1 MVVAAALEGK
11 LVAMSGPCTMDLL
24 LLRAS
29 VQPECPGH
37 VLGSV
42 SLSWQVPSP
51 EGLHG
56 LTPTP

>member
-1 MVVAAALEGK
+1 MLAAAALEGK
-11 LVAMSGPCTMDLL
+11 SVAMSGPCMMDLL

-29 VQPECPGH
+29 VQPESPRH
-37 VLGSV
+37 ILGSV